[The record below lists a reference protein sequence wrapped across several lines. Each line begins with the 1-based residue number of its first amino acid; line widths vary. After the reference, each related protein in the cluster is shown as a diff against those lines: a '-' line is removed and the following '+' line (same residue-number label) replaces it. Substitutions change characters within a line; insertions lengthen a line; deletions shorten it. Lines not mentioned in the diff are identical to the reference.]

1 MFPQE
6 FLKNIRTPVFLV
18 NPAYD
23 FWQVRVA
30 NPSMSSTYCLLP
42 LDLTPI
48 HVYCFTNT
56 KHTFRFNMSWYQLL
70 RIQIKVG
77 QSADSILRNV
87 MPNRLKFYTVIY
99 SLIKINDAKQGW
111 ANWSCNL
118 IIKSILCFKVQSV
131 DMSKLWSSYKIQ
143 DTSCWIFIWIIRSSS
158 EHKLIRPALF
168 I

>member
-1 MFPQE
+1 MSKNISWGFPLVLCWVAAVDTNQGVEKSLDQKCVAKTEPSKCMFPQE

-99 SLIKINDAKQGW
+99 SLIKINDAKQG
-111 ANWSCNL
+111 
-118 IIKSILCFKVQSV
+118 
-131 DMSKLWSSYKIQ
+131 
-143 DTSCWIFIWIIRSSS
+143 
-158 EHKLIRPALF
+158 
-168 I
+168 